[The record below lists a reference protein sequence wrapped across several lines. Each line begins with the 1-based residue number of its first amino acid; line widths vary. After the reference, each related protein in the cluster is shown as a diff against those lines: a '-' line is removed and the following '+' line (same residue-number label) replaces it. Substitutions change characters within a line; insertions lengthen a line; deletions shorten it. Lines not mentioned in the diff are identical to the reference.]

1 MEEILLNS
9 LKVKKLFFSER
20 VESREFFFIKIKGNG
35 ICEKLQK
42 NMKAHYFSCQN
53 SFTLQNSIM
62 RFVKKSKVNNRSL
75 YDPDFAIQ
83 KCIFCRVNF
92 FWGREKGSNKYRQV
106 AFSENSR
113 EYLIRSKYM
122 CYLQRDRCNV
132 IFYQLFLS

>member
-92 FWGREKGSNKYRQV
+92 FGQRKRFVDGIRQKPLVKRNEIITVPIIWAIKCFHSNLCRLLNK
-106 AFSENSR
+106 
-113 EYLIRSKYM
+113 IR
-122 CYLQRDRCNV
+122 L
-132 IFYQLFLS
+132 

>member
-75 YDPDFAIQ
+75 YDSDCDLEMYLLQ
-83 KCIFCRVNF
+83 SEF
-92 FWGREKGSNKYRQV
+92 FLDREKGSNK
-106 AFSENSR
+106 
-113 EYLIRSKYM
+113 
-122 CYLQRDRCNV
+122 
-132 IFYQLFLS
+132 

>member
-1 MEEILLNS
+1 MIWHIGSVCELCGCII
-9 LKVKKLFFSER
+9 VKEVYGRNTIEFFKSQKTFFSER

-75 YDPDFAIQ
+75 YDSD
-83 KCIFCRVNF
+83 CDL
-92 FWGREKGSNKYRQV
+92 EM
-106 AFSENSR
+106 
-113 EYLIRSKYM
+113 YL
-122 CYLQRDRCNV
+122 L
-132 IFYQLFLS
+132 

>member
-75 YDPDFAIQ
+75 YDQESDLEMYLLQSEFIL
-83 KCIFCRVNF
+83 
-92 FWGREKGSNKYRQV
+92 GREKG
-106 AFSENSR
+106 
-113 EYLIRSKYM
+113 
-122 CYLQRDRCNV
+122 
-132 IFYQLFLS
+132 